1 MLVFLPP
8 PKATLATT
16 AGATATS
23 VPGGPETR
31 SGSER
36 GGGRRRLSCA
46 ARSRA
51 ARRGAVRWEC
61 LRLVCR
67 CGPAPREGGEGSA
80 GAGRGWRA

>member
-8 PKATLATT
+8 SKATLATT

-36 GGGRRRLSCA
+36 GGGRRWRSC
-46 ARSRA
+46 A
-51 ARRGAVRWEC
+51 ARRGAARWEC

-67 CGPAPREGGEGSA
+67 EDTD
-80 GAGRGWRA
+80 